1 MEVNWISRTL
11 ANIGFILAMIGS
23 IILILIGIGAILGIF
38 FFIFYPVYALGAF
51 FWGIAMLI
59 VGILAAAASRFV
71 SNVGAAI
78 WLIILAIIAGLFGAA
93 FVAWLIAIGAII
105 GLLSRL

>member
-1 MEVNWISRTL
+1 
-11 ANIGFILAMIGS
+11 
-23 IILILIGIGAILGIF
+23 
-38 FFIFYPVYALGAF
+38 
-51 FWGIAMLI
+51 MLI

-78 WLIILAIIAGLFGAA
+78 WLIILAVIASIFGAA
-93 FVAWLIAIGAII
+93 FVAWLIIIGAIL